1 MSDWSAVEIV
11 EDLGRDMRFG
21 FRQLLASPSFAIAA
35 IATLAIGI
43 AATAAVFSA
52 VEAVVLRPFPFA
64 DPDRVVNVHPAR
76 LGTPVATSSNLE
88 FATWGALPH
97 VFQAVAATTPPAAF
111 TLTRGHAPEVVL
123 GSRATSALT
132 QVLGVT
138 PEVGRGFTSLEDQAG
153 APRVVILSHAL
164 WVRDYNADR
173 DIAGRQIQIDN
184 ESYSVVGV
192 MPAALD
198 PVSNGTEFWVP
209 LGLTSTDLLDFKAR
223 TLQVIA
229 RLAPGVTQS
238 VAAASVD
245 ASEQRLATQYP
256 LWGTGYTGTV
266 TLYSAD
272 VIGNLRERLF
282 ILFGA
287 VSFVLLI
294 ACVNVANLLL
304 ARGAARS
311 REMAVRAALGAT
323 RRRLIAQL
331 LTETGVLWAG
341 AALAGVAL
349 AYVLVTTVVAGSP
362 PGVPR
367 IEQTRVDGVVL
378 VYALVVSGLCSLA
391 IGLLPALRATN
402 PALEASLREGS
413 RGVGQSKGR
422 EQLRA
427 MLVTAEVALAMALST
442 GAGLLIRSAWE
453 INHLDPAFDAN
464 QVLTAQVVLP
474 TTRYGDIAT
483 AVQTYRAI
491 RGELDRTP
499 GILSSALA
507 ATLPLT
513 VGARAGIGA
522 EGRPTIDG
530 ERLIAQVRPVTP
542 NYFATMKVRLIGGRD
557 FAQTDDASAPNVA
570 IINETLAKRFWPGQ
584 DAIGKRL
591 EGMDPSH
598 QHFMTVIAVV
608 ADPRNVALDQPPDP
622 EFYIPFDQAPPALW
636 SGIQGSFNVV
646 ARTIPDP
653 ATMDHAIR
661 QAVDAIDPSL
671 PVANVVTMN
680 ALVRTST
687 ATARFNTILLSIL
700 AGIAL
705 LLASVGVYGVVT
717 YAVSQ
722 RTREIGL
729 RMALGATPTAIG
741 VLVARSAIVPTLVG
755 AGIGILLSVLTT
767 GVLRDQLY
775 GVAPRDPGT
784 LATIVGVLVAVSLCA
799 SYIPARR
806 AMRLSAVKALAT

>member
-11 EDLGRDMRFG
+11 EDLRRDARFSV
-21 FRQLLASPSFAIAA
+21 RQLLAAPSFAIAA

-64 DPDRVVNVHPAR
+64 DPDRVVDVHPAR
-76 LGTPVATSSNLE
+76 LGTPVPTSSNLE

-97 VFQAVAATTPPAAF
+97 VFQAVAATTPAAAF

-184 ESYSVVGV
+184 ESYSVIGV

-198 PVSNGTEFWVP
+198 PVSNGSELWVP

-229 RLAPGVTQS
+229 RLAPGVTPSQ
-238 VAAASVD
+238 AAASVD
-245 ASEQRLATQYP
+245 ASEQRLAAQFP

-304 ARGAARS
+304 ARGAARA

-331 LTETGVLWAG
+331 LTETAVLWA
-341 AALAGVAL
+341 AAAVVGVAL

-378 VYALVVSGLCSLA
+378 VYALVVSGLVQSRHRAAARLA
-391 IGLLPALRATN
+391 RNQP
-402 PALEASLREGS
+402 
-413 RGVGQSKGR
+413 
-422 EQLRA
+422 
-427 MLVTAEVALAMALST
+427 
-442 GAGLLIRSAWE
+442 GAG
-453 INHLDPAFDAN
+453 
-464 QVLTAQVVLP
+464 
-474 TTRYGDIAT
+474 
-483 AVQTYRAI
+483 
-491 RGELDRTP
+491 
-499 GILSSALA
+499 
-507 ATLPLT
+507 
-513 VGARAGIGA
+513 
-522 EGRPTIDG
+522 
-530 ERLIAQVRPVTP
+530 
-542 NYFATMKVRLIGGRD
+542 
-557 FAQTDDASAPNVA
+557 
-570 IINETLAKRFWPGQ
+570 
-584 DAIGKRL
+584 
-591 EGMDPSH
+591 
-598 QHFMTVIAVV
+598 
-608 ADPRNVALDQPPDP
+608 
-622 EFYIPFDQAPPALW
+622 
-636 SGIQGSFNVV
+636 
-646 ARTIPDP
+646 
-653 ATMDHAIR
+653 
-661 QAVDAIDPSL
+661 
-671 PVANVVTMN
+671 
-680 ALVRTST
+680 
-687 ATARFNTILLSIL
+687 
-700 AGIAL
+700 
-705 LLASVGVYGVVT
+705 
-717 YAVSQ
+717 
-722 RTREIGL
+722 
-729 RMALGATPTAIG
+729 
-741 VLVARSAIVPTLVG
+741 
-755 AGIGILLSVLTT
+755 
-767 GVLRDQLY
+767 
-775 GVAPRDPGT
+775 GVAPRGQSRRWPEQRPG
-784 LATIVGVLVAVSLCA
+784 ATPCRARDGRGRARDGTVDG
-799 SYIPARR
+799 RR
-806 AMRLSAVKALAT
+806 ATDSQRLGDQSPRPRIRRQSGPHGPGGASDDPIRRHCDSRADVPRDQR